1 MSPENYATRPLR
13 PLFDTHGDAG
23 VYLIQMQ
30 TDAQQEPFT
39 SAVGPTQACTGAGDI
54 ASDVWDTMHGLYANQ
69 YVEAAVLTSN
79 GITALVRLLDAS
91 TNCDDEQDDGS
102 FFADH
107 ADECPCCAELHAMM
121 QEDDD
126 PNAFHYMYDVYGSA
140 VEFVME
146 ARTEIAR
153 AVWSRTGQRGTQF
166 WSTIHIEPVADIP
179 DVLHAHRA
187 AMAQIGIELPAPYGL
202 NEDESPTDWSQ
213 N

>member
-39 SAVGPTQACTGAGDI
+39 SAVGPTQAYTGAGDI
-54 ASDVWDTMHGLYANQ
+54 ASDVWDTIQSLYANHI
-69 YVEAAVLTSN
+69 VEAAVLTPT
-79 GITALVRLLDAS
+79 GISALIRLYEPSCNEDSELDD
-91 TNCDDEQDDGS
+91 T

-107 ADECPCCAELHAMM
+107 ADECPCCAELHALI
-121 QEDDD
+121 QEEDD
-126 PNAFHYMYDVYGSA
+126 PNAFHYTYEFYGSA
-140 VEFVME
+140 AEFVME
-146 ARTEIAR
+146 VRSEIAR

-166 WSTIHIEPVADIP
+166 WSTILLEPVADIP